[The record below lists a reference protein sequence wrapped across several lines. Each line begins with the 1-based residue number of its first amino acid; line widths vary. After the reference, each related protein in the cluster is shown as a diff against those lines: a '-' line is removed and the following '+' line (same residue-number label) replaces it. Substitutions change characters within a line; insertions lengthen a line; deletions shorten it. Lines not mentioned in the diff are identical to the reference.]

1 MARLISPKRTRYVK
15 ELQVVVMHWEL
26 TLVAHESKFTEVVPH
41 SVKTVAMR
49 AMLPEDML
57 DPSFD
62 GLFSYEELRI
72 RVGAYVGEKLA
83 GRELDESNANNEDVN
98 AVQRPSAS

>member
-1 MARLISPKRTRYVK
+1 
-15 ELQVVVMHWEL
+15 
-26 TLVAHESKFTEVVPH
+26 
-41 SVKTVAMR
+41 
-49 AMLPEDML
+49 ML